1 MPRRRIGNT
10 MVSVNILHFFQQYK
24 CEIFRAYQRATVA
37 DMEYS
42 LAGFNGQRPDPVSG
56 HSHLGN
62 GYRAYTPVLGRFTAP
77 DSMSPFG
84 AGGINPYAYCA
95 GDPVNR
101 ADPSGHF
108 SLGQGLGMALGLVGG
123 FVLGV
128 LTEGMAL
135 PVVASLLANM
145 AGDAAIGALSELTT
159 EAVDGQQINGRQVG
173 MAALVNAGFSL
184 AGFGLGRLSKLKG
197 TSNRP
202 FGGLMIDDA
211 GRLQINLHPAS
222 AKPVYF
228 RRAVVIKPILEDG
241 KLVDRMIDVAV
252 YSDFAGTGEPGVII
266 HGNSDGRG
274 LHIPGTIF
282 TAVDYQ
288 YTAFWNVSKIDL
300 RTFGGKSKPLHLS
313 SCFSDN
319 NAEELAT
326 SLGRDVVGYGDNEI
340 LYSPQDTL
348 RYPKHYVYPKR
359 KVVVNG
365 KEEMRRAPARLF
377 MSDFN
382 LQTIFGAD

>member
-1 MPRRRIGNT
+1 
-10 MVSVNILHFFQQYK
+10 MVY
-24 CEIFRAYQRATVA
+24 R
-37 DMEYS
+37 

-84 AGGINPYAYCA
+84 AGGINPYAYCI

-108 SLGQGLGMALGLVGG
+108 SLGQGLGTALGLVGG

-159 EAVDGQQINGRQVG
+159 EAVDGQQINGGKVG

-202 FGGLMIDDA
+202 FGGLMMEGDITGDNFPLNRRTFLGISGDTTAYAYSHLLEGENVLSFYGHGTA
-211 GRLQINLHPAS
+211 GSKYFLNGREVNSVDLNRLLP
-222 AKPVYF
+222 K
-228 RRAVVIKPILEDG
+228 
-241 KLVDRMIDVAV
+241 
-252 YSDFAGTGEPGVII
+252 
-266 HGNSDGRG
+266 
-274 LHIPGTIF
+274 IPGFQNSSYVRLDFCHSAGMAQELSRLIP
-282 TAVDYQ
+282 DKYIGG
-288 YTAFWNVSKIDL
+288 YSKEAM
-300 RTFGGKSKPLHLS
+300 FYY
-313 SCFSDN
+313 
-319 NAEELAT
+319 
-326 SLGRDVVGYGDNEI
+326 RDDEI
-340 LYSPQDTL
+340 RQVTRDTVKVFNYSPGMAKDKWHSARDYFNSAVPDNADLAERPHAQNRAL
-348 RYPKHYVYPKR
+348 FMWYR
-359 KVVVNG
+359 NG
-365 KEEMRRAPARLF
+365 EEMATVESF
-377 MSDFN
+377 DQYGVYIEN
-382 LQTIFGAD
+382 

>member
-1 MPRRRIGNT
+1 M
-10 MVSVNILHFFQQYK
+10 
-24 CEIFRAYQRATVA
+24 A
-37 DMEYS
+37 YS
-42 LAGFNGQRPDPVSG
+42 LSGFNGQRPDPVSG

-159 EAVDGQQINGRQVG
+159 EAVDGQQINGGKVG

-202 FGGLMIDDA
+202 FGGLMMEGEGTAVA
-211 GRLQINLHPAS
+211 GNVVHPAPS
-222 AKPVYF
+222 LEALPPEVF
-228 RRAVVIKPILEDG
+228 NRIASHLDGASQQSVALTSRRMHELILGYEDS
-241 KLVDRMIDVAV
+241 L
-252 YSDFAGTGEPGVII
+252 
-266 HGNSDGRG
+266 
-274 LHIPGTIF
+274 
-282 TAVDYQ
+282 
-288 YTAFWNVSKIDL
+288 
-300 RTFGGKSKPLHLS
+300 
-313 SCFSDN
+313 
-319 NAEELAT
+319 LAT
-326 SLGRDVVGYGDNEI
+326 GKHPLMKPWICPAGLPQGKNMLEKMAVAYSSDTSPLLFGMSQDIADALRWMQGTVMGKTGYRARII
-340 LYSPQDTL
+340 LNHGLSNPPIVFHPRRLFYSNFYSPGNTIPSPYRERDI
-348 RYPKHYVYPKR
+348 VYATYLNTNMPDITD
-359 KVVVNG
+359 
-365 KEEMRRAPARLF
+365 APDCGHMFRPH
-377 MSDFN
+377 S
-382 LQTIFGAD
+382 GADARQ

>member
-1 MPRRRIGNT
+1 
-10 MVSVNILHFFQQYK
+10 
-24 CEIFRAYQRATVA
+24 
-37 DMEYS
+37 MEYCLS
-42 LAGFNGQRPDPVSG
+42 GFNGQRPDPVSR

-62 GYRAYTPVLGRFTAP
+62 GYRAYNPVLGRFTAP

-145 AGDAAIGALSELTT
+145 AGDAAIGALSELAT

-173 MAALVNAGFSL
+173 MAALINAGFSL

-202 FGGLMIDDA
+202 FGGLMMMPDSTTEEINTVDRTLSLNSRNLHEQWFTGPLYRVEKPTIDTDNILA
-211 GRLQINLHPAS
+211 NGFTPSRNYGAVKKMLPSESEALIVSGSKAGATKFNQKIYKGNGRLFEIS
-222 AKPVYF
+222 
-228 RRAVVIKPILEDG
+228 
-241 KLVDRMIDVAV
+241 
-252 YSDFAGTGEPGVII
+252 
-266 HGNSDGRG
+266 GN
-274 LHIPGTIF
+274 TEE
-282 TAVDYQ
+282 
-288 YTAFWNVSKIDL
+288 NV
-300 RTFGGKSKPLHLS
+300 PLHVKGVSLNENFRINRENLRQHLS
-313 SCFSDN
+313 
-319 NAEELAT
+319 T
-326 SLGRDVVGYGDNEI
+326 
-340 LYSPQDTL
+340 P
-348 RYPKHYVYPKR
+348 
-359 KVVVNG
+359 
-365 KEEMRRAPARLF
+365 EMRVLSFADQDDLTRYSIRANEYDEIHVYLDQIRVENITEL
-377 MSDFN
+377 
-382 LQTIFGAD
+382 IE

>member
-1 MPRRRIGNT
+1 M
-10 MVSVNILHFFQQYK
+10 
-24 CEIFRAYQRATVA
+24 A
-37 DMEYS
+37 YS
-42 LAGFNGQRPDPVSG
+42 LSGFNGQRPDPVSG

-62 GYRAYTPVLGRFTAP
+62 GYRAYTPVPGRFTTP

-145 AGDAAIGALSELTT
+145 AGDAAIGALSELAT

-197 TSNRP
+197 TRNRP
-202 FGGLMIDDA
+202 FGGLMMEGNNA
-211 GRLQINLHPAS
+211 GASGSSGLSSLSGGSGEYVQFSMSFPVNPKEYQWFSAGVEAKILKKGNKLLKTYNAEHSVEPEELQNEVTVFNLVYGDGV
-222 AKPVYF
+222 AK
-228 RRAVVIKPILEDG
+228 IKPPQSIKMPLINGRPLTRKSVVKEMTAEHAGLLRSSLDRLHGLTIHHGDIHAGNILFDKET
-241 KLVDRMIDVAV
+241 RSFNFIDFR
-252 YSDFAGTGEPGVII
+252 YSSLG
-266 HGNSDGRG
+266 
-274 LHIPGTIF
+274 
-282 TAVDYQ
+282 
-288 YTAFWNVSKIDL
+288 IDL
-300 RTFGGKSKPLHLS
+300 DQIEDDHH
-313 SCFSDN
+313 
-319 NAEELAT
+319 
-326 SLGRDVVGYGDNEI
+326 EI
-340 LYSPQDTL
+340 RNIIETW
-348 RYPKHYVYPKR
+348 PKYT
-359 KVVVNG
+359 
-365 KEEMRRAPARLF
+365 EQWQF
-377 MSDFN
+377 
-382 LQTIFGAD
+382 

>member
-1 MPRRRIGNT
+1 VRIFTG
-10 MVSVNILHFFQQYK
+10 
-24 CEIFRAYQRATVA
+24 YQSITVA
-37 DMEYS
+37 SMEYC

-62 GYRAYTPVLGRFTAP
+62 GYRAYNPVLGRFTAP

-145 AGDAAIGALSELTT
+145 AGDAAIGALSELAT
-159 EAVDGQQINGRQVG
+159 EAVDGQQINGGKVG

-202 FGGLMIDDA
+202 FGGLMLEESGATGTVSFFRVDVAPPSVVLRTGLHGNNTPRVVKLYGDDTVFAARTLEGIDAFKNEVATAANFNDDMFGNA
-211 GRLQINLHPAS
+211 GDYYFEKYEIRPGYWGERPKTLYLYKINLRNGHQHEVLS
-222 AKPVYF
+222 DYF
-228 RRAVVIKPILEDG
+228 ANPDNVKKTFLEHAARQHD
-241 KLVDRMIDVAV
+241 IDI
-252 YSDFAGTGEPGVII
+252 SQIDM
-266 HGNSDGRG
+266 
-274 LHIPGTIF
+274 
-282 TAVDYQ
+282 
-288 YTAFWNVSKIDL
+288 NVSTNL
-300 RTFGGKSKPLHLS
+300 
-313 SCFSDN
+313 
-319 NAEELAT
+319 NALEEYRVRVQNYAKNYT
-326 SLGRDVVGYGDNEI
+326 MTQEVHIKGPI
-340 LYSPQDTL
+340 SP
-348 RYPKHYVYPKR
+348 
-359 KVVVNG
+359 
-365 KEEMRRAPARLF
+365 
-377 MSDFN
+377 
-382 LQTIFGAD
+382 ADITYISPSQIPFL